1 MVATGLAAVLAGGAA
16 TAQTGRCELSAEDIY
31 ARAEP
36 KVVEIF
42 ADAINPFRVRD
53 RLQFSLGTGFIF
65 DEGVVVTNYHV
76 IADAQR
82 IDVFDGKDYL
92 GAEVMGADPLLDIAV
107 LSVPL
112 LMLTAEPLELAPT
125 GSIKV
130 GQDVFAIGFPRG
142 IGKSITH
149 GIVTGTER
157 VMGDT
162 TSSWLSPFVQTD
174 ATVNRGNSGG
184 PLLDDCGRVIG
195 MVSHASEPGVA
206 ENMAFAIPVDVLKPI
221 VEEIVATGHVAR
233 AWHGLYGKMVTP
245 PVLAMLGIP
254 SDLWDDYGGFLVE
267 TVEPGS
273 AAEEIGLRGGDFPV
287 EFGGSPYLIGG
298 DIITEVNGVAITD
311 MTVAL
316 DVVRDIAV
324 GDTVTIVYKRGPE
337 TTSASVIIKERPI
350 MEADLDRFRQ

>member
-1 MVATGLAAVLAGGAA
+1 MIPVPIARRDAPAGTAVFALGSPGYWGEVLAQSM
-16 TAQTGRCELSAEDIY
+16 T
-31 ARAEP
+31 
-36 KVVEIF
+36 
-42 ADAINPFRVRD
+42 
-53 RLQFSLGTGFIF
+53 
-65 DEGVVVTNYHV
+65 EGVVSATHRVL
-76 IADAQR
+76 D
-82 IDVFDGKDYL
+82 DG
-92 GAEVMGADPLLDIAV
+92 
-107 LSVPL
+107 
-112 LMLTAEPLELAPT
+112 
-125 GSIKV
+125 
-130 GQDVFAIGFPRG
+130 
-142 IGKSITH
+142 
-149 GIVTGTER
+149 
-157 VMGDT
+157 
-162 TSSWLSPFVQTD
+162 FVALQHS
-174 ATVNRGNSGG
+174 AALNRGNSGG

-337 TTSASVIIKERPI
+337 TTSASVTIKERPI

>member
-1 MVATGLAAVLAGGAA
+1 MVATGLAVILAGGAA
-16 TAQTGRCELSAEDIY
+16 TAQIGRCDLSAEDIY
-31 ARAEP
+31 AVAEP

-65 DEGVVVTNYHV
+65 DEGVVVTNFHV

-82 IDVFDGKDYL
+82 IDVFDGTDYL
-92 GAEVMGADPLLDIAV
+92 GAEVLGVDPLLDIAV
-107 LSVPL
+107 LSVPS
-112 LMLTAEPLELAPT
+112 LMLTVDPLELAPIGT
-125 GSIKV
+125 IKV
-130 GQDVFAIGFPRG
+130 GQDAFAIGFPRG

-157 VMGDT
+157 VMGDF

-174 ATVNRGNSGG
+174 ATINRGNSGG

-195 MVSHASEPGVA
+195 MVSYASEPGVA

-233 AWHGLYGKMVTP
+233 AWHGLYGKMVEA
-245 PVLAMLGIP
+245 PVLAILGIP
-254 SDLWDDYGGFLVE
+254 ADLWGDYSGFLVE

-287 EFGGSPYLIGG
+287 EFGGRPFLIGG
-298 DIITEVNGVAITD
+298 DIITEVDGVAITD
-311 MTVAL
+311 MTTAL
-316 DVVRDIAV
+316 DVVRDLAI
-324 GDTVTIVYKRGPE
+324 GDTVTIVYKRGAD
-337 TTSASVIIKERPI
+337 TISASVTMKERPI
-350 MEADLDRFRQ
+350 MEADLDPFRQ